1 MFPGAAR
8 LMAVGSATMGAEPAE
23 EYCATYQRAI
33 ELVGRR
39 WTGEIVRAL
48 LAGKTRFSEFTATIP
63 GLSDRLLSERLK
75 DLETEG
81 IVQRCVSPDTPVRV
95 DYRLTDKGEA
105 LGDVVDAVSAW
116 AERWVRAGS
125 G

>member
-1 MFPGAAR
+1 
-8 LMAVGSATMGAEPAE
+8 
-23 EYCATYQRAI
+23 
-33 ELVGRR
+33 
-39 WTGEIVRAL
+39 
-48 LAGKTRFSEFTATIP
+48 
-63 GLSDRLLSERLK
+63 
-75 DLETEG
+75 
-81 IVQRCVSPDTPVRV
+81 VSPDTPVRV